1 MNFSTFH
8 QALDYLYSFISFE
21 HKTSWQYNARTL
33 NLESFRGLLKELGSP
48 QFSFKSIHV
57 AGSDGKGS
65 VCAMIES
72 VLQVMGYQVGMY
84 ISPHLE
90 DIRERITIN
99 QQWIPEADF
108 IRLAEHLRQVHEK
121 FPLNSFGYA
130 TFFELITAMGFLHFQ
145 QRGVDFAVIETGLG
159 GRLDATN
166 VMDPVVTVITHISLE
181 HTERLGN
188 TLEQIADEKLGIIRP
203 GTPVIIAPQE
213 PDARRHIKLRL
224 QKHPAKVVFVD
235 EEYFLKSASQ
245 KDNFQ
250 TLTYLRNSVPNQPHT
265 VNLSLLGSYQ
275 HQNALTAIAALDTLH
290 EAGYLENYGMAQ
302 LCRGLQ
308 QTSWAGRFEFIQK
321 RDGRKIILDVTHT
334 AQGAIAL
341 RKALDETFPDLNRI
355 FITGFLK
362 EKKIKDILLAL
373 IRSEDKLILTQAPSP
388 RGCSIEDIL
397 FEIHDTPLR
406 SRIIDQFVNPHQAFK
421 AALSHAQP
429 EDLIIITGSLYLAG
443 ELRKDIIDVD

>member
-145 QRGVDFAVIETGLG
+145 QREWILPLLKPAWE
-159 GRLDATN
+159 DAS
-166 VMDPVVTVITHISLE
+166 MQ
-181 HTERLGN
+181 R
-188 TLEQIADEKLGIIRP
+188 
-203 GTPVIIAPQE
+203 
-213 PDARRHIKLRL
+213 
-224 QKHPAKVVFVD
+224 
-235 EEYFLKSASQ
+235 
-245 KDNFQ
+245 
-250 TLTYLRNSVPNQPHT
+250 
-265 VNLSLLGSYQ
+265 
-275 HQNALTAIAALDTLH
+275 
-290 EAGYLENYGMAQ
+290 M
-302 LCRGLQ
+302 
-308 QTSWAGRFEFIQK
+308 
-321 RDGRKIILDVTHT
+321 
-334 AQGAIAL
+334 
-341 RKALDETFPDLNRI
+341 
-355 FITGFLK
+355 
-362 EKKIKDILLAL
+362 
-373 IRSEDKLILTQAPSP
+373 
-388 RGCSIEDIL
+388 
-397 FEIHDTPLR
+397 
-406 SRIIDQFVNPHQAFK
+406 
-421 AALSHAQP
+421 
-429 EDLIIITGSLYLAG
+429 
-443 ELRKDIIDVD
+443 